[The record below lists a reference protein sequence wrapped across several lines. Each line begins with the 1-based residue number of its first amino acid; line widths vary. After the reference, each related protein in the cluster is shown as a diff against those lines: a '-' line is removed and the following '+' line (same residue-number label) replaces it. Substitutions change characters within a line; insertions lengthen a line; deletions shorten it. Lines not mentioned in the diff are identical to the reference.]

1 MELEGEQHWMVSLKK
16 MHWMGGALPIY
27 MCSAH
32 AGSLWRAAT
41 MADPGYTPNYGA
53 GAPDTPDGKK
63 ATPTHPYVPT
73 LLTAHDV
80 MLIALL
86 LCTS

>member
-1 MELEGEQHWMVSLKK
+1 
-16 MHWMGGALPIY
+16 
-27 MCSAH
+27 
-32 AGSLWRAAT
+32 